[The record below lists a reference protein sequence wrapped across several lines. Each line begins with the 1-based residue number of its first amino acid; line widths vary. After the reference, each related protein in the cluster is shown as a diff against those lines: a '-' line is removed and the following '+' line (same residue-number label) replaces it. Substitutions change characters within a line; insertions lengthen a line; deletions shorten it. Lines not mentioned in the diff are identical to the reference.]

1 MVFLFL
7 GKMYHLST
15 LCNFETFCVGATE
28 KTVLIN
34 RNKYA
39 SGKLKGINHP
49 LHVENLNIRSK
60 LN

>member
-1 MVFLFL
+1 MVFLLL

-15 LCNFETFCVGATE
+15 LCNLETFCVGATE

-49 LHVENLNIRSK
+49 QKPQHSV
-60 LN
+60 